1 MEYCEVDEKG
11 ESVENIKFETIQIE
25 QDKTKYDLNIEVK
38 DNMIIF
44 SINDKSIFPSVNYIR
59 SMNFSDLIDLNKAFN
74 FLNSFHEFYKF
85 LKTLSDKKSINIEKN
100 KNKISIIF
108 NVEILL
114 EKNKIVID
122 LFEAKKEV
130 GLDIKEIY
138 QELSNI
144 KGTINILTKD
154 NQSLKEDNKKL
165 NEEINKLKKENEELR
180 NKIEEDKKERKKEIN
195 EFKDGFNSFLKL
207 IKEGRDFNKS
217 VIMEENE
224 KNIIYQEIEKKTNKK
239 IIELKKLYQ
248 ATLDG
253 GDPINF
259 HLNCDNIPNT
269 LILIRSEGLRKFGGF
284 TPIPWKSDENGILI
298 QDQEGKTFVFSLD
311 NKKIYNLK
319 SSNSFAVY
327 HAKNAGP
334 CFGSESGDISIVGN
348 PIKESKLCNYK
359 FSFDYKEINDSL
371 SECVFPNYIK
381 AIDYEV
387 FQIILSNPPPPSSFK
402 PKKIKKIKY

>member
-44 SINDKSIFPSVNYIR
+44 SIKDKSVFPSVNYIR

-165 NEEINKLKKENEELR
+165 NEDINKLK
-180 NKIEEDKKERKKEIN
+180 NK
-195 EFKDGFNSFLKL
+195 
-207 IKEGRDFNKS
+207 
-217 VIMEENE
+217 M
-224 KNIIYQEIEKKTNKK
+224 KN
-239 IIELKKLYQ
+239 
-248 ATLDG
+248 
-253 GDPINF
+253 
-259 HLNCDNIPNT
+259 
-269 LILIRSEGLRKFGGF
+269 
-284 TPIPWKSDENGILI
+284 
-298 QDQEGKTFVFSLD
+298 
-311 NKKIYNLK
+311 
-319 SSNSFAVY
+319 
-327 HAKNAGP
+327 
-334 CFGSESGDISIVGN
+334 
-348 PIKESKLCNYK
+348 
-359 FSFDYKEINDSL
+359 
-371 SECVFPNYIK
+371 
-381 AIDYEV
+381 
-387 FQIILSNPPPPSSFK
+387 
-402 PKKIKKIKY
+402 